1 MQLVKG
7 HKHTWEEIKVDYSH
21 IKFECFCGATTK
33 ACRECGSPLDRA
45 PDLDRA
51 FAQVW
56 VGYRCTKG
64 HEEREQLA

>member
-7 HKHTWEEIKVDYSH
+7 HKHTWERAEVGAHYT
-21 IKFECFCGATTK
+21 FECFCGASTK
-33 ACRECGSPLDRA
+33 ACKECGSPLDRA

-56 VGYRCTKG
+56 VGYRCNKG